1 MFFRRKLRNPVK
13 IPTKEV
19 KEWKYSVCN
28 YCSTGC
34 SIELGLN
41 DEGKVVTS
49 RGVADADVNRG
60 KLCIKGILEQE
71 LFESPGR
78 GTVPL
83 LREKPQNAFSPVS
96 WDQVLDKSAEKI
108 KEIQERYG
116 RDSFAVVS
124 TGQLL
129 TEEFYTLGKLVRG
142 CIGTNNYD
150 GNTTLC
156 MASAVSGYKR
166 SFGSD
171 GPPGC
176 YEDFEHTECLMAFGS
191 NLPEQHP
198 VLYWRLKE
206 AREKRHFPMIVIDP
220 RVTMLAQWADIH
232 LPITPGT
239 DCVLINAM
247 LYVIFDEGLADEAY
261 IDAHTNGIEE
271 LREVVKGYDPKVAQ
285 KICGIDED
293 TIRNV
298 ARIYAKSKASMSIW
312 TMGINQSTHGS
323 DGVCNINNLNLVT
336 GNIGIPGGT
345 SLSITGQCNAMG
357 TREWSSCS
365 GLPGY
370 RQLEKPEHRE
380 EIGDFWNVD
389 PEFFPKKIGLKQ
401 TDIFPAI
408 ETGEIKGMWL
418 IATNPLT
425 SMANQPRIRKMME
438 KLEWLIVQDV
448 YQDVETVEY
457 ANAYFPAAVWAEKQG
472 CHTNTERRVNLTR
485 NALEPFADSKSDF
498 WIFNQMSKRF
508 ANAEK
513 MEFPD
518 DTEQAFEE
526 MKTLSVPKEGERRTL
541 DISGMTYEKIESER
555 GLQWPY
561 RLRDAEVYRL
571 RDAEGS
577 RLKDAEGSS
586 LKHAE
591 GSRLKDAEGSS
602 LKHAE
607 DSNIGSDSKSY
618 KGEPRLYTDGVFQT
632 PNGKANLIAV
642 NFVNNNECP
651 DDEYPFWM
659 NSGRIVEHFHTRTR
673 TGKIGNINK
682 FNPTPYMEIN
692 PDAAKEMGLN
702 AGDYVRAV
710 SRRGDAV
717 VMVQLTQR
725 VPPNMVFIPFHYHD
739 CVNRLT
745 LGLLDPYS
753 RQPAFKQCAVKLEH
767 VDQKHAAELNKARR
781 AF

>member
-1 MFFRRKLRNPVK
+1 MLFGRKKRNPLK
-13 IPTKEV
+13 IPAKPV

-34 SIELGLN
+34 SIELGL
-41 DEGKVVTS
+41 DDCGKVVTS

-60 KLCIKGILEQE
+60 KLCIKGILEQG
-71 LFESPGR
+71 LFDAPGR
-78 GTVPL
+78 GSAPL
-83 LREKPQNAFSPVS
+83 LRDSVDKPWSVAS
-96 WDQVLDKSAEKI
+96 WDESLDTAAEKI
-108 KEIQERYG
+108 KEIQAKYG

-166 SFGSD
+166 SFGMD

-176 YEDFEHTECLMAFGS
+176 YDDFEHTECLMAFGS

-198 VLYWRLKE
+198 IIYWRLKE
-206 AREKRHFPMIVIDP
+206 AREKRHFPMIVVDP

-239 DCVLINAM
+239 DCVLLNAM
-247 LYVIFDEGLADEAY
+247 LYVIFDEGLEDADY
-261 IDAHTNGIEE
+261 IKAHTNGIDE
-271 LREVVKGYDPKVAQ
+271 LRKTVADYNPKTAQ

-298 ARIYAKSKASMSIW
+298 ARIYAKAPSSMSIW

-336 GNIGIPGGT
+336 GNIGKPGGT

-370 RQLEKPEHRE
+370 RMLEKPEHRE
-380 EIGDFWNVD
+380 EVGKFWNVD
-389 PEFFPKKIGLKQ
+389 PDFFPEKVGLKQ

-408 ETGEIKGMWL
+408 ETGQIKGMWL
-418 IATNPLT
+418 VATNPMT
-425 SMANQPRIRKMME
+425 SMANQARIRKLME
-438 KLEWLIVQDV
+438 KLDYLIVQDV
-448 YQDVETVEY
+448 YQDVETNQY
-457 ANAYFPAAVWAEKQG
+457 AHAYFPAAVWAEKQG

-485 NALEPFADSKSDF
+485 NALKPYADSKSDY
-498 WIFNQMSKRF
+498 WIFNQLAKRF
-508 ANAEK
+508 DNYEN
-513 MEFPD
+513 MHFPE
-518 DTEQAFEE
+518 DTEDAFNE
-526 MKTLSVPKEGERRTL
+526 MKTLSKGAGRTL
-541 DISGMTYEKIESER
+541 DISGMSYDKIEQQR
-555 GLQWPY
+555 GIQWPCTQN
-561 RLRDAEVYRL
+561 
-571 RDAEGS
+571 
-577 RLKDAEGSS
+577 
-586 LKHAE
+586 
-591 GSRLKDAEGSS
+591 
-602 LKHAE
+602 
-607 DSNIGSDSKSY
+607 DSDEQNSA
-618 KGEPRLYTDGVFQT
+618 KGEPRLYTDGQFQT

-642 NFVNNNECP
+642 NFINNNECP
-651 DDEYPFWM
+651 SDDYPFWM
-659 NSGRIVEHFHTRTR
+659 NSGRVVEHFHTRTR
-673 TGKIGNINK
+673 TGKIGNQNK
-682 FNPTPYMEIN
+682 FSPTAYMELN
-692 PDAAKEMGLN
+692 PDAAAQLGVASGE
-702 AGDYVRAV
+702 YVRAV

-725 VPPNMVFIPFHYHD
+725 VPPNMVFIPFHYYD

-753 RQPAFKQCAVKLEH
+753 RQPAFKQCAVKIEKI
-767 VDQKHAAELNKARR
+767 DQAKAAQLNKERR
-781 AF
+781 AY

>member
-1 MFFRRKLRNPVK
+1 MIFGRRKRKPIK
-13 IPTKEV
+13 IPQKDV
-19 KEWKYSVCN
+19 AEWKYTTCN

-34 SIELGLN
+34 AIEIGVD
-41 DEGKVVTS
+41 DEGKLVTS

-60 KLCIKGILEQE
+60 KLCIKGLLEHD

-78 GTVPL
+78 GDEPL
-83 LREKPQNAFSPVS
+83 LRDSIHKKFDTVS
-96 WDQVLDKSAEKI
+96 WDAALDKSAEKI
-108 KEIQERYG
+108 KEIQAKYG

-176 YEDFEHTECLMAFGS
+176 YEDFEHTDCLMAFGS

-198 VLYWRLKE
+198 IIYWRLKE

-239 DCVLINAM
+239 DTVLLNSM
-247 LYVIFDEGLADEAY
+247 MYVIINEGLQDQEY
-261 IDAHTNGIEE
+261 IDAHTNGYEE
-271 LREVVKGYDPKVAQ
+271 MKAAVMEYDPKSAQ

-298 ARIYAKSKASMSIW
+298 ARIYAKADSAMSIW

-323 DGVCNINNLNLVT
+323 DGVCSINNINLIT
-336 GNIGIPGGT
+336 GNIGKPGGT

-370 RQLEKPEHRE
+370 RLLENAEHRE
-380 EIGDFWNVD
+380 QVADFWGID
-389 PEFFPKKIGLKQ
+389 SDFFPEKVGLKQ

-408 ETGEIKGMWL
+408 ETGQIKGLWL
-418 IATNPLT
+418 VATNPLT
-425 SMANQPRIRKMME
+425 SMANQPRIRKAME
-438 KLEWLIVQDV
+438 SLEYVIVQDV
-448 YQDVETVEY
+448 YQDVETVEF
-457 ANAYFPAAVWAEKQG
+457 AHAYLPASVWAEKEG

-485 NALEPFADSKSDF
+485 NTLPTFGNSKPDF
-498 WIFNQMSKRF
+498 EIFVEMSKRF
-508 ANAEK
+508 ENSK
-513 MEFPD
+513 KIYFPE
-518 DTEQAFEE
+518 TPEGAFNE
-526 MKTLSVPKEGERRTL
+526 MKELSKGDGRTL
-541 DISGMTYEKIESER
+541 KISGMTYDKIEASR
-555 GLQWPY
+555 GIQWPF
-561 RLRDAEVYRL
+561 D
-571 RDAEGS
+571 
-577 RLKDAEGSS
+577 
-586 LKHAE
+586 
-591 GSRLKDAEGSS
+591 
-602 LKHAE
+602 E
-607 DSNIGSDSKSY
+607 DSDSNVV
-618 KGEPRLYTDGVFQT
+618 KGESRLYTDGKFQT
-632 PNGKANLIAV
+632 PDGTANLIPV
-642 NFVNNNECP
+642 RFFNNNECP
-651 DDEYPFWM
+651 DDDYPFWL
-659 NSGRIVEHFHTRTR
+659 NSGRVVEHFHTRTR

-682 FNPTPYMEIN
+682 FSPTPYMEIN
-692 PDAAKEMGLN
+692 PDAAAELGIENMQ
-702 AGDYVRAV
+702 YVRIV

-717 VMVQLTQR
+717 VMAQLTQR
-725 VPPNMVFIPFHYHD
+725 VGRDMVFIPFHYHD

-753 RQPAFKQCAVKLEH
+753 RQPAFKQCSARIEH
-767 VDQKHAAELNKARR
+767 IDQKEAARLNMERR